1 MRTDEEL
8 TMNLHDDIHEESC
21 WVLYHGTSTTR
32 LKRII
37 EDGRLRRATRGDQ
50 KIPLTTQR
58 SVAEYFA
65 CNAVFA
71 DKHDHPDKNASGVI
85 LMLDGEGLLALNY
98 DLVQFSDPVWGE
110 GECDWENE
118 IECWND
124 IEPLEEVLIAVEPVP
139 PQHYQ
144 TFIERGRAAF
154 RPATPPTA
162 GFELTAMADT
172 IGKLVY
178 DE

>member
-1 MRTDEEL
+1 
-8 TMNLHDDIHEESC
+8 
-21 WVLYHGTSTTR
+21 VLVPGA
-32 LKRII
+32 L
-37 EDGRLRRATRGDQ
+37 
-50 KIPLTTQR
+50 
-58 SVAEYFA
+58 YFA

-71 DKHDHPDKNASGVI
+71 DRHDHPDDDCSAVI
-85 LMLDGEGLLALNY
+85 LVLDGEGLLAFNY
-98 DLVQFSDPVWGE
+98 NLVEFSDPVWGE

-118 IECWND
+118 IECWDD

-139 PQHYQ
+139 PQRYQ

-154 RPATPPTA
+154 EPSDPPTA

-172 IGKLVY
+172 IGTLVY